1 INAAGHRLIGDEPE
15 GHGGTDSGPSPYDF
29 LSTALGA
36 CTVMTLNMY
45 ARHKE
50 LPLVSV
56 QVDLKHGKIHAEDCV
71 DCETREGKIDRI
83 EREIRLEGDLSEA
96 QRQRLLEIA
105 DRCPVHRTLHGEISI
120 VSKLAGD

>member
-1 INAAGHRLIGDEPE
+1 
-15 GHGGTDSGPSPYDF
+15 
-29 LSTALGA
+29 
-36 CTVMTLNMY
+36 
-45 ARHKE
+45 
-50 LPLVSV
+50 V

-105 DRCPVHRTLHGEISI
+105 DRCPVHRTLHSEISI